1 MSETQTEVRNLK
13 QLLQYQEKSV
23 VSRML
28 VKNPAGSVTLFAFDS
43 GEGLS
48 EHTAPFDALVQGVEG
63 QAVLGIPAAGLD
75 HQRRRIH
82 AFQRAARRAVHHPV
96 HRLAGALTLF
106 AVDAG
111 RVHQLQLATWK
122 GGDAEQAVPGGLRPV
137 GSDADLG
144 AHQGVGQGGLAGV
157 GPTHEAREP

>member
-1 MSETQTEVRNLK
+1 MSETQTEVQNLK

-63 QAVLGIPAAGLD
+63 QAEIRIGGVVYMLGEGETLLMPANVP
-75 HQRRRIH
+75 H
-82 AFQRAARRAVHHPV
+82 AISPRGQFKM
-96 HRLAGALTLF
+96 LLTMIR
-106 AVDAG
+106 G
-111 RVHQLQLATWK
+111 
-122 GGDAEQAVPGGLRPV
+122 
-137 GSDADLG
+137 
-144 AHQGVGQGGLAGV
+144 
-157 GPTHEAREP
+157 